1 MSWNSP
7 TAIKATK
14 RSDLEGKAMTV
25 TETNYVWYLI
35 GDVALIYAATLAL
48 KWIGDK
54 VWWWYVGKVLGS
66 RTQRHRR
73 PPKRLGARL

>member
-1 MSWNSP
+1 
-7 TAIKATK
+7 
-14 RSDLEGKAMTV
+14 MTV
-25 TETNYVWYLI
+25 TETNYLWYLV

-66 RTQRHRR
+66 RARRHRR
-73 PPKRLGARL
+73 PPRPVGTRRQLSDWAAPAAEIGR

>member
-1 MSWNSP
+1 
-7 TAIKATK
+7 
-14 RSDLEGKAMTV
+14 MTV
-25 TETNYVWYLI
+25 TETNYAWYLA

>member
-1 MSWNSP
+1 
-7 TAIKATK
+7 
-14 RSDLEGKAMTV
+14 MTV
-25 TETNYVWYLI
+25 TETNYVWYLV

-66 RTQRHRR
+66 
-73 PPKRLGARL
+73 LGPSATGDHPNGLELDVSYPHWSITGEWVLA